1 MSPELFQWI
10 SPAVIVGLMLY
21 LHRVT
26 RQDIKELRGDISD
39 FRVHVDTENGN
50 LRTAWI
56 PRTGICATAWIPG
69 SGISAATW
77 IPGSGISATAWAG
90 SKNAW
95 LASRV
100 RSTCSGNSSSATDA
114 APPPDL
120 APPK

>member
-50 LRTAWI
+50 LRAHMDTENGNLRDRMGRLEERMARLEGTLDVLREFFVRNGRGTA
-56 PRTGICATAWIPG
+56 P
-69 SGISAATW
+69 
-77 IPGSGISATAWAG
+77 
-90 SKNAW
+90 
-95 LASRV
+95 
-100 RSTCSGNSSSATDA
+100 
-114 APPPDL
+114 
-120 APPK
+120 

>member
-50 LRTAWI
+50 LRDRMDTGFGNLRNRMGRLEERMARLEGTLDVLREFFVRNGRGTA
-56 PRTGICATAWIPG
+56 A
-69 SGISAATW
+69 
-77 IPGSGISATAWAG
+77 
-90 SKNAW
+90 
-95 LASRV
+95 
-100 RSTCSGNSSSATDA
+100 
-114 APPPDL
+114 
-120 APPK
+120 

>member
-50 LRTAWI
+50 LRDRMDTGFGNLRSHMDTGLGDLRNRMGRLEERMARLEGTLDVLREFFVRNGRGTA
-56 PRTGICATAWIPG
+56 P
-69 SGISAATW
+69 
-77 IPGSGISATAWAG
+77 
-90 SKNAW
+90 
-95 LASRV
+95 
-100 RSTCSGNSSSATDA
+100 
-114 APPPDL
+114 
-120 APPK
+120 

>member
-50 LRTAWI
+50 LRNRMDTENGNLRDRMDTGFGNLRNRMGRLEERMARLEGTLDVLREFFVRNGRGTA
-56 PRTGICATAWIPG
+56 A
-69 SGISAATW
+69 
-77 IPGSGISATAWAG
+77 
-90 SKNAW
+90 
-95 LASRV
+95 
-100 RSTCSGNSSSATDA
+100 
-114 APPPDL
+114 
-120 APPK
+120 

>member
-50 LRTAWI
+50 MRAHMDTGLGDLRNRMGRLEERMVRLEGTLDVLREFFVRNGRGTA
-56 PRTGICATAWIPG
+56 A
-69 SGISAATW
+69 
-77 IPGSGISATAWAG
+77 
-90 SKNAW
+90 
-95 LASRV
+95 
-100 RSTCSGNSSSATDA
+100 
-114 APPPDL
+114 
-120 APPK
+120 

>member
-50 LRTAWI
+50 LRAHMDTENGNLRDRMDTGFGNLRDHIDTGLGDLRNRMGRLEERMARLEGTLDVLREFFVRNGRGTA
-56 PRTGICATAWIPG
+56 A
-69 SGISAATW
+69 
-77 IPGSGISATAWAG
+77 
-90 SKNAW
+90 
-95 LASRV
+95 
-100 RSTCSGNSSSATDA
+100 
-114 APPPDL
+114 
-120 APPK
+120 

>member
-50 LRTAWI
+50 LRDRMDAGFGNLRNRMGRLEERMARLEGTLDVLREFFVRNGRGTA
-56 PRTGICATAWIPG
+56 A
-69 SGISAATW
+69 
-77 IPGSGISATAWAG
+77 
-90 SKNAW
+90 
-95 LASRV
+95 
-100 RSTCSGNSSSATDA
+100 
-114 APPPDL
+114 
-120 APPK
+120 